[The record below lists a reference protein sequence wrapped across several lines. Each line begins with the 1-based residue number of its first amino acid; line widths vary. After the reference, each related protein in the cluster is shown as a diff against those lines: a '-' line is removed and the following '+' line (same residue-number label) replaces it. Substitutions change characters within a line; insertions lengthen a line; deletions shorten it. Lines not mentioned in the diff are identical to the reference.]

1 MSININNEITVLLI
15 LYQEE
20 NSQVLQNLEKIKNF
34 KIIIIDNSNN
44 IELQNII
51 KNKYNIYKYIVNK
64 ENIGFAKA
72 ANIGINLVNTKY
84 IIFSQGDCPLSEENI
99 FSLFE
104 AYKKYN
110 DCFLI
115 SPTFINENME
125 ISYNAGPFPE
135 KKIDNET
142 IHLEGDICAEGIS
155 TAIILFKKEDI
166 LNIGLFNENFFIY
179 FMDYDLCRRI
189 RNIKKSVIQTNDVKI
204 KHVHG
209 NLKVRNIYKK
219 IFSRNY
225 NFSYDELIYFYNINK
240 YESKFNKLKK
250 KLPKYIFKAIIN
262 LFFFKFSKSVYY
274 FALIC
279 AYYNFNKFLKK
290 NSQ

>member
-1 MSININNEITVLLI
+1 MSTNIYNEITVLLI

-20 NSQVLQNLEKIKNF
+20 DNQILENLEKIRNF

-44 IELQNII
+44 IKLRNII
-51 KNKYNIYKYIVNK
+51 KKKYNIFNYIVNK

-72 ANIGINLVNTKY
+72 ANIGINLADTKY
-84 IIFSQGDCPLSEENI
+84 IIFSQGDCPISEENI
-99 FSLFE
+99 LSLLE
-104 AYKKYN
+104 AYKKYKN
-110 DCFLI
+110 CFLV

-142 IHLEGDICAEGIS
+142 IHLEGDICAESIS

-189 RNIKKSVIQTNDVKI
+189 RNIKKSAIQINTVKV

-225 NFSYDELIYFYNINK
+225 NFTYDELIYFYNINK
-240 YESKFNKLKK
+240 HESKFNELKK
-250 KLPKYIFKAIIN
+250 KLPKYIFKAVIN
-262 LFFFKFSKSVYY
+262 LFFLKFSKSVYY

-290 NSQ
+290 NN